1 MYIYIYIC
9 IYICIYLYICRL
21 RNTATHRNILQHTA
35 THLNTHRSNI
45 DAPHCNPLQN
55 TATHRNT
62 LQHTCNTHETHIQHM
77 QHLQQ
82 IQQSVHFI
90 LHTICTTLHHTA
102 AHMQQTASL
111 QHTCNTLQQHTC
123 NTCNRLSRTRTSSST
138 RSANGFSALD
148 DVRVCVCVF
157 GCPIGDVGVSRL
169 TNEGNTVFDMEEG
182 VVE

>member
-1 MYIYIYIC
+1 MQTAKQCDTLQQTSTHTIATSMH
-9 IYICIYLYICRL
+9 R
-21 RNTATHRNILQHTA
+21 TATPYKILQHTA
-35 THLNTHRSNI
+35 AHV
-45 DAPHCNPLQN
+45 
-55 TATHRNT
+55 
-62 LQHTCNTHETHIQHM
+62 QHTRNPHSTYATPAADTAQRAL
-77 QHLQQ
+77 HLD
-82 IQQSVHFI
+82 
-90 LHTICTTLHHTA
+90 TICTTLHHTA
-102 AHMQQTASL
+102 AHMQHPASP

-169 TNEGNTVFDMEEG
+169 TNEGNTVFDMEDG